1 MENKPPLDKA
11 KALESHK
18 ICTAIQI
25 PDQARRWTPQK
36 IKALWLLG
44 VEVSQ
49 EEKDLGKKLEEI

>member
-1 MENKPPLDKA
+1 MKQQNIIWVFLRTIKQVENKPPLDKA

-36 IKALWLLG
+36 IKAL
-44 VEVSQ
+44 
-49 EEKDLGKKLEEI
+49 